1 MLERAEDLLGRI
13 ADDSLLEGGEDLL
26 PSDVGFPEPLVPSRA
41 RGRLVALGVA
51 LTATSLL
58 AGVALI
64 AIGAVELIGGGSAL
78 GIGAL
83 ASGALLVATHWGWVH
98 VAEVGSDALE
108 QRAGRSL
115 RARRE
120 RWLQDIEPYTR
131 YEVSTAAAP
140 DGAIEIVRLC
150 YRPVGCGDR
159 RFRFQR
165 TVELRE
171 RHQADEPAAVVAER
185 AEQLRREAALAT
197 EGERRRYQEMRDS
210 EHAEKVIGAEA
221 QQLLDARRAASQ
233 ALSEQINAN
242 LREPPIQG

>member
-1 MLERAEDLLGRI
+1 MLERAEDLLGCI

-26 PSDVGFPEPLVPSRA
+26 PSDVGSPEPLVSSRA
-41 RGRLVALGVA
+41 RGRLVALGVT

-58 AGVALI
+58 AGVGLLATGVV
-64 AIGAVELIGGGSAL
+64 ALIGGSSAL

-83 ASGALLVATHWGWVH
+83 ATGALLVATHWGWVH

-108 QRAGRSL
+108 R
-115 RARRE
+115 RARRAVLSRRA
-120 RWLQDIEPYTR
+120 RWLQAIEPYTR
-131 YEVSTAAAP
+131 YEVSTAATP
-140 DGAIEIVRLC
+140 DGAIEIVRVR
-150 YRPVGCGDR
+150 YRPVGCGDH
-159 RFRFQR
+159 RFQFER

-171 RHQADEPAAVVAER
+171 RHHADEPAAVVTER

-210 EHAEKVIGAEA
+210 EHAEKAISAEL
-221 QQLLDARRAASQ
+221 QQLLDSRRATSQ